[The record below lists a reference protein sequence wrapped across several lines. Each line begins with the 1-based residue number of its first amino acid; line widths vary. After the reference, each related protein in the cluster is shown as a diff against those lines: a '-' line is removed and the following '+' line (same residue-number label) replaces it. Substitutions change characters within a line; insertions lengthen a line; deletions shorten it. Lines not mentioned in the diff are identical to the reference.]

1 MASSFLSIKKCT
13 VLTVLTCFG
22 VMACSNMRTVDC
34 SAMTGWSDGTIDQR
48 PAGSCAGNGD
58 YQDAYQYGATVA
70 GYKARLSELLKQEE
84 ALRASG
90 ASDKEIGDVIRERL
104 SVQRELD
111 SINSVAAVN
120 GWVPSQQM
128 PEG

>member
-1 MASSFLSIKKCT
+1 
-13 VLTVLTCFG
+13 
-22 VMACSNMRTVDC
+22 
-34 SAMTGWSDGTIDQR
+34 MTGWSDGSIDTR
-48 PAGSCAGNGD
+48 PAGNCAGNRQ

-70 GYKARLSELLKQEE
+70 GYKARLSELLQQEE

-90 ASDKEIGDVIRERL
+90 ASEKEIGDIVRERL

-120 GWVPSQQM
+120 GWVPSQEM
-128 PEG
+128 PDG